1 MADAASASRPE
12 VLVTVGTSRRMRV
25 AIGEA
30 LGDAARVAYLG
41 DLAQEQ
47 RSGALSS
54 ARALLSSSDLSGEL
68 DGDGEFALLADVG
81 LVQLL
86 SAGANNVPFARIPPE
101 VAVAS
106 NAGAYAKPMAE
117 HVLALTLAL
126 AKRLPQNQAALAR
139 GEFDQSKPNLELRG
153 SVVGILGY
161 GGIGRASA
169 TLFRA
174 FGARIHAIGRS
185 EGDRPEGVDWLG
197 TLEDLDE
204 LLGVADV
211 LLIALPLT
219 RSTRGLI
226 GSRELSLMK
235 PTAILV
241 NPARAAI
248 LDEGALYEHMRGHPG
263 FSAGIDAWWH
273 EPHDHGSF
281 STERPLFELPNLL
294 GSPHNSAITRG
305 SVAAAAGQA
314 AANIRRYLD
323 GEPPRHVVD
332 RSEYVDS
339 A

>member
-1 MADAASASRPE
+1 MANAPSASRPE
-12 VLVTVGTSRRMRV
+12 VLVTVAASRRMRA
-25 AIGEA
+25 AIAVA
-30 LGDAARVAYLG
+30 LGDAARVVYLG
-41 DLAQEQ
+41 DLEEEQ
-47 RSGALSS
+47 RAAALGS
-54 ARALLSSSDLSGEL
+54 ARALLSSSDLQGEL
-68 DGDGEFALLADVG
+68 HGDGEFALIADVG

-86 SAGANNVPFARIPPE
+86 SAGANSVPFGRIAPE
-101 VAVAS
+101 VVVAS
-106 NAGAYAKPMAE
+106 NAGAYAEPMAE
-117 HVLALTLAL
+117 HVLALALAL
-126 AKRLPQNQAALAR
+126 AKRLPQNHAALAR
-139 GEFDQSKPNLELRG
+139 GKFDQSKPNLELRG

-169 TLFRA
+169 ALFSA

-185 EGDRPEGVDWLG
+185 RGDPPEGVEWLG

-219 RSTRGLI
+219 RSTRGLV

-248 LDEGALYEHMRGHPG
+248 LDEGALYEHMREHPE

-273 EPHDHGSF
+273 EPHDNGSF

-305 SVAAAAGQA
+305 SVAAAAGRA
-314 AANIRRYLD
+314 AGNVRRFLA

-332 RSEYVDS
+332 RSEYV
-339 A
+339 APA

>member
-1 MADAASASRPE
+1 MAEAPSASRPE
-12 VLVTVGTSRRMRV
+12 VLVTVEASRRMRA
-25 AIGEA
+25 AIADA

-47 RSGALSS
+47 RGAALSS
-54 ARALLSSSDLSGEL
+54 ARALLSSSDLQGEL
-68 DGDGEFALLADVG
+68 DGDGEFGLIADVG

-86 SAGANNVPFARIPPE
+86 SAGANRVPFDRIPPE
-101 VAVAS
+101 VVVAS

-126 AKRLPQNQAALAR
+126 AKRLPQNHAALAR
-139 GEFDQSKPNLELRG
+139 GEFDQSRPNLELRG

-169 TLFRA
+169 HLFRA
-174 FGARIHAIGRS
+174 FGARIHAIGRTRG
-185 EGDRPEGVDWLG
+185 ERPEGVEWVG

-219 RSTRGLI
+219 RSTRDLI
-226 GSRELSLMK
+226 GARELSLMK

-248 LDEGALYEHMRGHPG
+248 LDEGALYGHMREHPE

-273 EPHDHGSF
+273 EPHDHESF

-314 AANIRRYLD
+314 AANIYRFLA

-332 RSEYVDS
+332 RSEYVDPG
-339 A
+339 